1 MPTVLERLGAYA
13 AGLRSGPIP
22 EDALHGARRCVV
34 DWFAATIP
42 GGVVAP
48 ATMLA
53 AALAADGDSGR
64 ALLVPSGRTAG
75 MRGAALVN
83 GTASHTIEFDD
94 IFRDA
99 IYHPGSPVIAA
110 ALAAAQSRGRDG
122 DAFLRGVIAGYEVS
136 TRMGVALGPTHY
148 EYWHTTGTVGSF
160 GAAVAAAVVLGLDGA
175 KTAHAI
181 SATATMAA
189 ALQEAFRGES
199 MLKPLHAGRAAE
211 TGVLAALAAEK
222 GVTGVPTMLEGTR
235 GIGAA
240 MSRGADWDKALD
252 GLGARYNVIDT
263 TQKNHACCGHT
274 FAAVDAVI
282 ALRNQHGL
290 TPENVKRI
298 AVGTYGKALEVANI
312 ADPKTAFEAKFSLA
326 YCCSVALATGRVR
339 FEAFSPERLKDPQ
352 VRGMIPKVSVTIDPA
367 ADKAFPKRR
376 SATVE
381 IETADGRVLKFH
393 SPTRKG
399 DPENPLTDSEL
410 TEKYRELVDGIIGE
424 RASKALLDVLWT
436 IDSVDD
442 LGRLPLGVAGMQS
455 SPPKLAVGRSS

>member
-1 MPTVLERLGAYA
+1 MPTVLEKLGAYA
-13 AGLRSGPIP
+13 AGLRSGTIP
-22 EDALHGARRCVV
+22 PEALHGARRCVV
-34 DWFAATIP
+34 DWFAAAIP
-42 GGVVAP
+42 GGVVPP
-48 ATMLA
+48 ATLLA
-53 AALAADGDSGR
+53 DVLAADGDSGR
-64 ALLVPSGRTAG
+64 ALLIPSGRMAG
-75 MRGAALVN
+75 MRTAALVN

-122 DAFLRGVIAGYEVS
+122 SAFLRGVIAGYEVS
-136 TRMGVALGPTHY
+136 TRMGVALGSTHY

-189 ALQEAFRGES
+189 ALQESFRGES

-222 GVTGVPTMLEGTR
+222 GLTGVSTMLEGAR

-240 MSRGADWDKALD
+240 MSRNADWGKAFD
-252 GLGARYNVIDT
+252 GLGTRYNVIDT

-274 FAAVDAVI
+274 FAAIDAVI
-282 ALRNQHGL
+282 ALRNQHKL

-298 AVGTYGKALEVANI
+298 SVGTYGKALEVANI
-312 ADPKTAFEAKFSLA
+312 PDPKTAFEAKFSLA

-339 FEAFSPERLKDPQ
+339 FEAFSPERLSDPI
-352 VRGMIPKVSVTIDPA
+352 VRGAIHKVAAVVDPD

-381 IETADGRVLKFH
+381 IETTDGRLLKFH
-393 SPTRKG
+393 APTRKG
-399 DPENPLTDSEL
+399 DPENPLTDAEL
-410 TEKYRELVDGIIGE
+410 TDKYRELVDAVMGE
-424 RASKALLDVLWT
+424 RTSKALLDILWK
-436 IDSVDD
+436 IDSAGD
-442 LGRLPLGVAGMQS
+442 LARLPLNVAGTQS
-455 SPPKLAVGRSS
+455 APAKVAVGR